1 MPKQNSTPKSEFCH
15 ERRLASYLD
24 TRSEICGFL
33 YNHKNDII
41 MSDDM
46 AEILTDTIMDALKVS
61 WQIGLETGLKS
72 KKRTNYE

>member
-1 MPKQNSTPKSEFCH
+1 MSKPNSTPKSEFCH

-41 MSDDM
+41 MLDEM
-46 AEILTDTIMDALKVS
+46 TAILMDALKVS

-72 KKRTNYE
+72 KRRINYEVE